1 MQMSFVF
8 AEKRQHNLEAISFM
22 ETCVYSDTKITFT
35 GAASGNWCE
44 KQAKLIE
51 QYGMAKSII
60 LSPECCISFA
70 GNKVALANK
79 LIADIYKQQ
88 KIEIPEIISMA
99 FNIHTE
105 ADPDDIE
112 FIICCAD
119 VDNATHI
126 TCIKGGSIHYD
137 CQHAWIGSSAAFI
150 KLEELFFMG
159 KESAKSFGQSE
170 ESVSRTS
177 FFTEAIHSCG
187 DDTVGG
193 FTILVSYREDEQRFV
208 YPERVYSVVERQ
220 QSIKSGE
227 LLTIVDNAE
236 RGGFTIH
243 SLESHSDAI
252 LELEQINRT
261 IMYTRQYRFEKDVQ
275 NERYRYMM
283 LPILVE
289 TSTGL
294 IV

>member
-1 MQMSFVF
+1 MSFVF
-8 AEKRQHNLEAISFM
+8 AEKRQHNFDDISFM

-79 LIADIYKQQ
+79 LIADIYKKQ
-88 KIEIPEIISMA
+88 KVEIPEIISMA
-99 FNIHTE
+99 YNIHVE

-119 VDNATHI
+119 MDNITHI
-126 TCIKGGSIHYD
+126 TCIKERSVQYD
-137 CQHAWIGSSAAFI
+137 CQHAWIGSSAAFG
-150 KLEELFFMG
+150 KLEELFFRG
-159 KESAKSFGQSE
+159 RENAKRIGQPE

-187 DDTVGG
+187 DDSVGG
-193 FTILVSYREDEQRFV
+193 FTILVSYREKEQQFV

-220 QSIKSGE
+220 QSIKSGD

-243 SLESHSDAI
+243 SLESTTDAV
-252 LELEQINRT
+252 LEIEQINRT
-261 IMYTRQYRFEKDVQ
+261 IMYTRRYRFEEDVQ
-275 NERYRYMM
+275 SKRYQYLM
-283 LPILVE
+283 LPILGE